1 LSSPLLSRFF
11 IVELEPYTYE
21 QFCEISN
28 KLLSGHKVEA
38 EVASVIANTVW
49 SEFRNIRDC
58 VKIGTMAKTIEEDV
72 DFLADMIQSDE
83 HSILC
88 ENSNEYSTYFGR
100 SFPRPLK
107 GFLTYG

>member
-1 LSSPLLSRFF
+1 MSSPLLSRFF

-21 QFCEISN
+21 HFCEISN
-28 KLLSGHKVEA
+28 ELLSGHKVEA

-49 SEFRNIRDC
+49 NEFRNIRDC
-58 VKIGTMAKTIEEDV
+58 VKIGTMAKTIEDV
-72 DFLADMIQSDE
+72 DFLSNMIQSDE

-88 ENSNEYSTYFGR
+88 ENTNEYSTYFGR
-100 SFPRPLK
+100 SFLRPLK